1 MTLNPKFRSALL
13 GLIAL
18 SFSMDVANAEDPML
32 PAGLRDAT
40 NDPTMPMGLGGVGP
54 SEKGAYPPQSSKSW
68 QETVPFDLTGFV
80 ETRAGYRLQNDA
92 DQKQLS
98 IGEARL
104 HLQASK
110 SWDALTLN
118 LTSDFLYDPIASDHA
133 LDLETGSGWFDLREA
148 NLVTQ
153 PFAFMD
159 VKLGRQILT
168 WGTGD
173 FLFINDMFPKD
184 WNSFFIGRDDE
195 YLKAP
200 SDALKLGLFSKLI
213 NLDIVYTP
221 QFDSDRYIDGRRISF
236 YNAPAGKITGRST
249 PLNVD
254 TPNDYFSD
262 AELALRAHRLI
273 GSFEAALYYYDGYW
287 KSPNGQNPSTGA
299 FTFPELSV
307 YGASLRGPL
316 ASGIAN
322 IEVGYYDS
330 REDQSGA
337 NPYVANSEWRVM
349 AGYEQE
355 LARDLTGSI
364 QYYAEVKQNF
374 DAYQTALP
382 PGAKSDDE
390 IRHLLT
396 LRLSHMLMNQNLRL
410 SAFNFYSPSDQDGYF
425 RANAA
430 YKLNDSWTLE
440 AGGNVFYGH
449 EHDSFFGQFEDASN
463 VYVSTRFGF

>member
-1 MTLNPKFRSALL
+1 MTLNPKFKSALL

-18 SFSMDVANAEDPML
+18 SYPMDTAKADDPML
-32 PAGLRDAT
+32 PAGL
-40 NDPTMPMGLGGVGP
+40 MGVPNP
-54 SEKGAYPPQSSKSW
+54 SREPAMQPSHASEDW
-68 QETVPFDLTGFV
+68 REALPFELTGFI
-80 ETRAGYRLQNDA
+80 ETRVGSRLQSDD

-118 LTSDFLYDPIASDHA
+118 LTSDLLYDPIASDHA
-133 LDLETGSGWFDLREA
+133 VDLETGSGWFDLREA

-159 VKLGRQILT
+159 AKWGRQILT

-184 WNSFFIGRDDE
+184 WNSFFIGREDE

-221 QFDSDRYIDGRRISF
+221 RFDADRYIDGRRISF
-236 YNAPAGKITGRST
+236 YNASAGKITGRSA
-249 PLNVD
+249 PLITD

-273 GSFEAALYYYDGYW
+273 GPFEVALYYYDGFW

-322 IEVGYYDS
+322 IEVGYYGS
-330 REDQSGA
+330 REDQSGS
-337 NPYVANSEWRVM
+337 NPFVANSEWKLM

-364 QYYAEVKQNF
+364 QVK
-374 DAYQTALP
+374 
-382 PGAKSDDE
+382 
-390 IRHLLT
+390 
-396 LRLSHMLMNQNLRL
+396 
-410 SAFNFYSPSDQDGYF
+410 
-425 RANAA
+425 
-430 YKLNDSWTLE
+430 
-440 AGGNVFYGH
+440 
-449 EHDSFFGQFEDASN
+449 
-463 VYVSTRFGF
+463 

>member
-1 MTLNPKFRSALL
+1 MIKSVLF

-18 SFSMDVANAEDPML
+18 SYPIDIAKAEDPML
-32 PAGLRDAT
+32 PAGLMDTVHPSSEPAL
-40 NDPTMPMGLGGVGP
+40 PMGLSGNGSG
-54 SEKGAYPPQSSKSW
+54 SEGTRSNHAPEDW
-68 QETVPFDLTGFV
+68 REALPFELTGFV
-80 ETRAGYRLQNDA
+80 ETRVGSRLQKDE
-92 DQKQLS
+92 DQKKLS
-98 IGEARL
+98 MGEARV

-110 SWDALTLN
+110 SWNALTLN

-133 LDLETGSGWFDLREA
+133 VDLETGSGWFDLREA
-148 NLVTQ
+148 NLVFQ

-159 VKLGRQILT
+159 VKLGRQTLT

-184 WNSFFIGRDDE
+184 WNSFFMGRDDE

-200 SDALKLGLFSKLI
+200 SDALKVALFSKLI
-213 NLDIVYTP
+213 NLDIIYTP
-221 QFDSDRYIDGRRISF
+221 RFDADRYIDGRRISY
-236 YNAPAGKITGRST
+236 YNASAGKITGRSA

-254 TPNDYFSD
+254 APDDYFSD

-273 GSFEAALYYYDGYW
+273 GPFEVALYYYDGFW

-364 QYYAEVKQNF
+364 QYYAEIKQDF
-374 DAYQTALP
+374 EAYKTALP

-390 IRHLLT
+390 IRQVFT
-396 LRLSHMLMNQNLRL
+396 LRLTHLLMNQNLML
-410 SAFNFYSPSDQDGYF
+410 SAFNFYSPSDQDGYV
-425 RANAA
+425 RAKAK
-430 YKLNDSWTLE
+430 YKVNDNWTVE
-440 AGGNVFYGH
+440 AGGNVFYG
-449 EHDSFFGQFEDASN
+449 EKQDSFFGQFEDASN
-463 VYVSTRFGF
+463 VYLSARFGF

>member
-1 MTLNPKFRSALL
+1 MTLNPKFKSALL

-18 SFSMDVANAEDPML
+18 SYPMDIAMAEDPML
-32 PAGLRDAT
+32 PAGLMGAT
-40 NDPTMPMGLGGVGP
+40 NEPALPMGLDGGGSSDKGKQP
-54 SEKGAYPPQSSKSW
+54 SQSSEDW
-68 QETVPFDLTGFV
+68 REALPFELTGFI
-80 ETRAGYRLQNDA
+80 ETRIGSRLQTDE
-92 DQKQLS
+92 DQKQFS
-98 IGEARL
+98 IGEARV

-118 LTSDFLYDPIASDHA
+118 LTSDFLYDPIASDHTV
-133 LDLETGSGWFDLREA
+133 DLETGSGWFDLREA
-148 NLVTQ
+148 NLVAQ

-221 QFDSDRYIDGRRISF
+221 RFDADRYIDGRRISF
-236 YNAPAGKITGRST
+236 YNAPAGKITGRSA
-249 PLNVD
+249 PLIAD

-273 GSFEAALYYYDGYW
+273 GPFEVALYYYDGFW

-322 IEVGYYDS
+322 IEVGYYES
-330 REDQSGA
+330 REDQSGS
-337 NPYVANSEWRVM
+337 NPFVANSEWKLM

-364 QYYAEVKQNF
+364 QYYAEIKQDF
-374 DAYQTALP
+374 EAYQAALP
-382 PGAKSDDE
+382 PGVKSDDE
-390 IRHLLT
+390 IRQLLT
-396 LRLSHMLMNQNLRL
+396 LRLTQLLMNQNLRL

-425 RANAA
+425 RAKAA

-440 AGGNVFYGH
+440 AGGNVFYGQMQ
-449 EHDSFFGQFEDASN
+449 DSFFGQFEDASN